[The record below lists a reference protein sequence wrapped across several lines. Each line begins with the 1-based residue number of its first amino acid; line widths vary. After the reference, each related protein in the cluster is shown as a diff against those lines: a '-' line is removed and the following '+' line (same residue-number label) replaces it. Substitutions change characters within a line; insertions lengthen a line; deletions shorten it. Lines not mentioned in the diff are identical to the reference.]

1 MRARRIALLLLVAG
15 CSRGTSARPPARR
28 EVARPAPADTEVVTE
43 RLAWDSD
50 RGAVEM
56 TNQAGH
62 RRLRVNGRAVW
73 EDDVQS
79 ASIYAVMQPPDG
91 SALVVLAITPGG
103 TSCEQIYRV
112 LEVRYQHPPRIT
124 PEFGTC
130 AAGPEVRYVDARLRM
145 YFEGWLPPPLALLD
159 TLPKGIPEPQS
170 VLLEYV
176 DGQMDTVAAGR
187 RADRMAGR

>member
-1 MRARRIALLLLVAG
+1 VRRIALLLLVAG
-15 CSRGTSARPPARR
+15 CGRGAAARPPARR
-28 EVARPAPADTEVVTE
+28 EAARPVPADTEVVTE
-43 RLAWDSD
+43 RLAWDSG
-50 RGAVEM
+50 RGALAM
-56 TNQAGH
+56 TNQGGH

-73 EDDVQS
+73 EDDVQG

-103 TSCEQIYRV
+103 TACEQVYRV

-145 YFEGWLPPPLALLD
+145 FFEGWLPPPLALLD
-159 TLPKGIPEPQS
+159 TLPQGVPEPRS
-170 VLLEYV
+170 VVLEYS
-176 DGQMDTVAAGR
+176 DGRMDTVAAGR